1 MDRAGGV
8 WQKGGG
14 EMPKITTDTRI
25 KRERERLLEIF
36 SELDEKRRNTAVS
49 LIENTAFMTVTLED
63 LRKTISENGVVSE
76 YQNGENQ
83 FGTKKSPEVEVYNTM
98 IKNFTTIIK
107 TLCDMLPEG
116 STAASELL
124 DFRQNYRGRTG

>member
-1 MDRAGGV
+1 
-8 WQKGGG
+8 
-14 EMPKITTDTRI
+14 MPKITTDTRI

-49 LIENTAFMTVTLED
+49 LIENAAFMTVTLED

-107 TLCDMLPEG
+107 TPCDMLPEA

-124 DFRQNYRGRTG
+124 DFRQNYGRRTG

>member
-1 MDRAGGV
+1 
-8 WQKGGG
+8 
-14 EMPKITTDTRI
+14 MPKITVDTRI
-25 KRERERLLEIF
+25 KRERDRLLEIF

-49 LIENTAFMTVTLED
+49 LIENAAFMTVTLKD

-76 YQNGENQ
+76 NQNGDNQ
-83 FGTKKSPEVEVYNTM
+83 FGTKKSPELEVYNTM

-116 STAASELL
+116 SSAASELL
-124 DFRQNYRGRTG
+124 EFSRSYGKGRAG

>member
-1 MDRAGGV
+1 
-8 WQKGGG
+8 
-14 EMPKITTDTRI
+14 MPKITTDTRI
-25 KRERERLLEIF
+25 KREREQLEKIF
-36 SELDEKRRNTAVS
+36 AGLDENRRNTAAS
-49 LIENTAFMTVTLED
+49 LIENAAFMAVTLAD

-107 TLCDMLPEG
+107 TLCDMLPEEN
-116 STAASELL
+116 TEANALL
-124 DFRQNYRGRTG
+124 TWQKANGRAG

>member
-1 MDRAGGV
+1 
-8 WQKGGG
+8 
-14 EMPKITTDTRI
+14 MPKITTDTRI

-36 SELDEKRRNTAVS
+36 SELNEKRRNTALS
-49 LIENTAFMTVTLED
+49 LIENAAFMTVTLAD

-83 FGTKKSPEVEVYNTM
+83 YGTKKSPEVEVYNTM
-98 IKNFTTIIK
+98 IKNYTTIIK

-116 STAASELL
+116 ASSPAGALL
-124 DFRQNYRGRTG
+124 AFRQNYDKGKVS

>member
-1 MDRAGGV
+1 
-8 WQKGGG
+8 
-14 EMPKITTDTRI
+14 MPKITTDTRI

-36 SELDEKRRNTAVS
+36 AELDEKRRNTAVS
-49 LIENTAFMTVTLED
+49 LIENAAFMTVTLED

-124 DFRQNYRGRTG
+124 DFRQNYGRRTG